1 MAYGNKICDSQCDT
15 GFSPASQLES
25 CWPCQFSILNFS
37 FDRKAT
43 EFYLPHFKY
52 ISEIKHPNLYIDANM
67 PLTFIIKLNLS
78 FQMLKFLFFFLNI
91 ADFLANILS
100 IHTRMILKGK
110 NSYQRPNLML
120 DFKCAT
126 RTSMC

>member
-1 MAYGNKICDSQCDT
+1 M
-15 GFSPASQLES
+15 FSDVEV
-25 CWPCQFSILNFS
+25 
-37 FDRKAT
+37 
-43 EFYLPHFKY
+43 
-52 ISEIKHPNLYIDANM
+52 
-67 PLTFIIKLNLS
+67 FIV
-78 FQMLKFLFFFLNI
+78 FLNI

-100 IHTRMILKGK
+100 IHIRMIQKGK